1 MQKLHTDVAIVG
13 AGPAGLLLAHLLHS
27 EGIDTVVLDSRERQT
42 IAETHRAGILEAG
55 SVRLLETEGIES
67 RVHTVGHRHD
77 GIDIRINGES
87 TELNFP
93 ELIGESV
100 WLYPQN
106 EIFVDLSAAR
116 ERTGRPTFYSTEAHS
131 IEDVEGDAPRVLAR
145 TADGDELEV
154 TARYVIGADGSRSM
168 CRKVIPEDKRE
179 RYYHE
184 YPFAWYGI
192 LCEAPPSHEVLIYA
206 RSERGFALISQRS
219 PEIQR
224 MYLQVPAG
232 TKAEEWSDQEI
243 WDELNARVAGPDGF
257 QLKTGPI
264 IEKTVLP
271 FRSTVT
277 EPMQYGSLYLAG
289 DAAHTVPPTGAKG
302 LNLAFADIAVLAP
315 ALTAAL
321 KDGDESQLEAYTDA
335 AVRRVWKAQNFSY
348 QMTRMLHSDPES
360 DSFEDKRTLGE
371 LRTLLDSENGRRYI
385 AECYTGWPYDTSKS

>member
-243 WDELNARVAGPDGF
+243 WDELNSRVAGPDGF